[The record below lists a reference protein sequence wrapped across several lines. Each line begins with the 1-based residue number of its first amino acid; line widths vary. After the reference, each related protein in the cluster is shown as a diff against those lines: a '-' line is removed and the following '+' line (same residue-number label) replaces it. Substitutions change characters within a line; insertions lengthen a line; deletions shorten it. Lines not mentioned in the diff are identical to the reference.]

1 MLAGAG
7 PPHPQA
13 WVAIVGQLISC
24 QVLHDGHS
32 QETRRSISPLLGAR
46 SVHAE
51 GGFFSTSP
59 TRLPEATRVQ
69 QGSALCVHRGSHI
82 AVMSARRVQRPVARG
97 SGRQPVEAAPPV
109 DPKLMAVADWL
120 RNEKRSHLHTKEAVQ
135 YEKVALA
142 SALP

>member
-1 MLAGAG
+1 MRRVVFFR
-7 PPHPQA
+7 PPQP
-13 WVAIVGQLISC
+13 GC
-24 QVLHDGHS
+24 QK
-32 QETRRSISPLLGAR
+32 Q
-46 SVHAE
+46 
-51 GGFFSTSP
+51 
-59 TRLPEATRVQ
+59 PESNKA
-69 QGSALCVHRGSHI
+69 SALCVHRGSHI